1 MSAINDLIASLQND
15 TKLQQA
21 LMNATDPSVAEK
33 IANDAGFQVSA
44 QEMLDA
50 YQANLSELT
59 EEELQACT
67 GGKGGINWNTPIKP
81 HGSPT
86 DPTSTV
92 QEPPFLPE

>member
-1 MSAINDLIASLQND
+1 MSAINDLIASLQDD

-44 QEMLDA
+44 QEILEA

-59 EEELQACT
+59 EEELQACS
-67 GGKGGINWNTPIKP
+67 GGKLLNPSKPVAP

-86 DPTSTV
+86 DPIKPVTT
-92 QEPPFLPE
+92 PPFLPDA

>member
-33 IANDAGFQVSA
+33 IAHDAGFQVS
-44 QEMLDA
+44 QQDILDA

-67 GGKGGINWNTPIKP
+67 GGKLNLNTPVAP

-86 DPTSTV
+86 DPVSTPV
-92 QEPPFLPE
+92 QQPPFIPE

>member
-1 MSAINDLIASLQND
+1 MSAINDLIASLQDD

-44 QEMLDA
+44 QEILDA

-67 GGKGGINWNTPIKP
+67 GGKLNLNKAPVAP
-81 HGSPT
+81 HSTPT
-86 DPTSTV
+86 DPTSPV
-92 QEPPFLPE
+92 SMPPFLPDA

>member
-1 MSAINDLIASLQND
+1 MSAINDLIASLQDD

-44 QEMLDA
+44 QEILDA

-67 GGKGGINWNTPIKP
+67 GGKGGINWNTPVAP
-81 HGSPT
+81 HSTPT
-86 DPTSTV
+86 QPTSTV
-92 QEPPFLPE
+92 QEPPFIPE

>member
-21 LMNATDPSVAEK
+21 LMNASDPAVAEK
-33 IANDAGFQVSA
+33 IAHDAGFQVSA
-44 QEMLDA
+44 QEILDA

-67 GGKGGINWNTPIKP
+67 GGKNWNIPVKP

-92 QEPPFLPE
+92 QQPPFIPE

>member
-1 MSAINDLIASLQND
+1 MSAINDLIASLQDD

-44 QEMLDA
+44 QEILDA

-67 GGKGGINWNTPIKP
+67 GGKLLNTHTPVAP
-81 HGSPT
+81 HSTPT
-86 DPTSTV
+86 DPISPV
-92 QEPPFLPE
+92 QSPPFLPDA

>member
-1 MSAINDLIASLQND
+1 MPAINDLIASLQND

-44 QEMLDA
+44 QEILDA

-67 GGKGGINWNTPIKP
+67 GGKLNLNTPVAP
-81 HGSPT
+81 HSTPT
-86 DPTSTV
+86 QPTSPV
-92 QEPPFLPE
+92 QEPPFIPE